1 VIKGRKGFTLIELLI
16 VVAIIGIIA
25 TIAVPM
31 LLSTRGAA
39 VASKAQGMLSTL
51 RSAEG
56 AYQAATGS
64 FGTIA
69 DLTGATPPYLSAN
82 DWTGESFTN
91 PEGIEFALTVGA
103 DGQSYTCTAQCP
115 NGGPL
120 FTLTEDGHID
130 RS

>member
-1 VIKGRKGFTLIELLI
+1 MLKGRKGFTLIELLI

-39 VASKAQGMLSTL
+39 VQSKAQGMLSTL

-56 AYQAATGS
+56 AYQAANGG

-69 DLTGATPPYLSAN
+69 ELTTAAPPYLSSQT
-82 DWTGESFTN
+82 WTGESFTN
-91 PEGIEFALTVGA
+91 TEGIDFALTVGGDA
-103 DGQSYTCTAQCP
+103 QSYTCTAQCP
-115 NGGPL
+115 NAGPL
-120 FTLTEDGHID
+120 FTLTEDGHIA
-130 RS
+130 RT